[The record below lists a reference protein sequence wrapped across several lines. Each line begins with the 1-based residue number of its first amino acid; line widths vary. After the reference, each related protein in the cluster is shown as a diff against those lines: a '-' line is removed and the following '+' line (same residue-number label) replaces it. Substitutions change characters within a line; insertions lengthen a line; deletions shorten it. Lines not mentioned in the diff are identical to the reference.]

1 MVLLVVLAPDL
12 AVPVSQAMQG
22 HEAPR
27 FAGHRHNI
35 FEFYQ
40 RFITRD
46 RSVSEA
52 VVASVLAHHCL
63 RPWSPRGCFK

>member
-12 AVPVSQAMQG
+12 AVPASQAMQG
-22 HEAPR
+22 SGRATS
-27 FAGHRHNI
+27 ALHNI

>member
-1 MVLLVVLAPDL
+1 MLVVLLVFLAPDL
-12 AVPVSQAMQG
+12 AVPVSQAM
-22 HEAPR
+22 
-27 FAGHRHNI
+27 AGWHNI